1 MTDKAAEQEE
11 VLNEATDN
19 IEAQDEQNEEQT
31 TDEQT
36 EASAEEEQQEE
47 LTAEEKLERELTEAK
62 DKYLRLVAEFDN
74 FRKRSAKERLETTM
88 TAARGVVQDL
98 LDVLDDTERA
108 KKEMENDDDP
118 ESLRKG
124 ASLVFN
130 KFQNILQ
137 QKGVKEMDCMGKD
150 FDPDLHEAVTEIPAP
165 DEKQKGKILDVIQPG
180 YYLNDRLIRHAK
192 VVVGS

>member
-11 VLNEATDN
+11 VLNEGSDN
-19 IEAQDEQNEEQT
+19 IEAQDEQNEEQVEAAVE
-31 TDEQT
+31 EQ
-36 EASAEEEQQEE
+36 EEEEE
-47 LTAEEKLERELTEAK
+47 LTVEEQLQKELNETK

-74 FRKRSAKERLETTM
+74 FRKRSAKERLETTQ

-108 KKEMENDDDP
+108 KKEMAQDEDP

-124 ASLVFN
+124 AELVFN
-130 KFQNILQ
+130 KFQHILQ
-137 QKGVKEMDCMGKD
+137 QKGVKEMDCVGKE
-150 FDPDLHEAVTEIPAP
+150 FDSDLHEAVTEIPAP
-165 DEKQKGKILDVIQPG
+165 DDSMKGKIIDVIQPG